1 MMFWFVAMMTFS
13 LASWSFA
20 QGTPR
25 SPEALARFPQAVQV
39 GTLAGRPVLE
49 NRLNQRVLGRVEAVM
64 RDDAGALSIVVQ
76 RAGWPWQPTR
86 CVVVPAAAMALLG
99 EFVVVMDLDN
109 AQFEA
114 LPNQCRAP
122 GAVLPGSDVIR
133 MGLTKN

>member
-1 MMFWFVAMMTFS
+1 MMLRLVAMMTFS

-20 QGTPR
+20 QETPR

-39 GTLAGRPVLE
+39 GSLAGRPVLE

-64 RDDAGALSIVVQ
+64 RDDAGSLSIVVQ